1 MVCFEDDEM
10 IKKILPTIFLP
21 LIYFLVVS
29 RHYEDC
35 SYFLKVTDK
44 GGLELY
50 VNAEKVGH
58 AIKPELRPVND
69 TGSGNDPN
77 ATAVG
82 AWIEKP
88 TLNPVN
94 IFDRK
99 VFLVIQKKSFD
110 EARGSGL
117 EFQKI

>member
-1 MVCFEDDEM
+1 MNIED
-10 IKKILPTIFLP
+10 
-21 LIYFLVVS
+21 Y
-29 RHYEDC
+29 

-69 TGSGNDPN
+69 TGTGNDPN

-94 IFDRK
+94 IFDHK
-99 VFLVIQKKSFD
+99 VSLVIQRNYFD
-110 EARGSGL
+110 EARGSGF

>member
-1 MVCFEDDEM
+1 MNIED
-10 IKKILPTIFLP
+10 
-21 LIYFLVVS
+21 Y
-29 RHYEDC
+29 

-69 TGSGNDPN
+69 TGTGNDPN

-94 IFDRK
+94 IFECNY
-99 VFLVIQKKSFD
+99 FD
-110 EARGSGL
+110 EVDKVKFPKYS
-117 EFQKI
+117 KH

>member
-1 MVCFEDDEM
+1 MNIED
-10 IKKILPTIFLP
+10 
-21 LIYFLVVS
+21 Y
-29 RHYEDC
+29 

-69 TGSGNDPN
+69 TGNGNDPN

-88 TLNPVN
+88 TLNPVS
-94 IFDRK
+94 IFDPTSTYFDK
-99 VFLVIQKKSFD
+99 VAKRIKLVHVRLTWI
-110 EARGSGL
+110 R
-117 EFQKI
+117 